1 MEQSNG
7 EVEAIRKAAESLRA
21 RFDKPGA
28 NEELDEAV
36 NNAGNILDALDTQD
50 KQTHVVEHLNIFI
63 QAADMILPAVPI
75 DYPDRVAILS
85 DISIALGRRFE
96 RMGPAR
102 DIEDINRA
110 IELAQA
116 AVDLTPQ
123 GDIIRLWALSN
134 LGHVLDKRY
143 IWTRN
148 LEDIKLEVE
157 KAQDAVRTM
166 PDCFSHA
173 YLFQNQLAVSL
184 GKLFDRTSD
193 LEIIERAIAASNKAV
208 DGTPKGDHMRPFYL
222 NTQAR
227 LLGMRFEQT
236 GVPGDLNL
244 AIDILND
251 SLPLLQ
257 VGDPN
262 RVIGVNYLG
271 ILTGIRFEQ
280 QGDIEDLEAAI
291 KCSEEA
297 LATVT
302 ERSLERPGVLSN
314 LANRLARRAQRNKDL
329 KDIDCAINYINGSL
343 RIAPHDHPERA
354 KWLGNLGSFFGMR
367 SELETKSPSSSRDL
381 NQAIGITKDAI
392 KLTKPEDPGL
402 GDLTNTIANLLRSR
416 SKQNRSVN
424 DLDEAVDA
432 LEKGLKLLPT
442 CHPHIAILYHNLGE
456 TLHERYN
463 RTKKPADF
471 DRSIAVFQKGWTCE
485 NALITLRIDLAVK
498 IAELLVSIPNWE
510 EVTMWLKRAVD
521 LLHVLSPRYL
531 QNTDKQHMI
540 QRFAGLAGSTAAAML
555 NAGKDASYALQYLE
569 LGRGIIS
576 GLLLDLRTDL
586 SSLRQ
591 EYPYWAAQVSQLRDR
606 LDSPCSAQSAAPEV
620 APEAA
625 PPTAPEATPSVPP
638 PTDTNSPAQNNTP
651 TSQPSSQTSNAGIIT
666 TESGSRDFLLPPT
679 VAKMME
685 AANPHP
691 IVVLNASPFRCDAF
705 IVKPH
710 QITVQ
715 PLPDL
720 TLESINDKIKQMR
733 TDSYSLSLILEW
745 LWDIVVHPILK
756 ALGFDNQPLLDNKW
770 PHIWWVPVG
779 PLSYL
784 PFHAAGYHEK
794 DSGETTLDRI
804 ISSYSSSIKSLIS
817 GRHQQSS
824 RRTPARALLVSMPNT
839 PGQVPLQFTKSE
851 VEVLDGLLPSLHMTS
866 VKPERM
872 RKADVIS
879 QLGSCDIFHFAGHGI
894 SHPLEPS
901 RSSLLLEDWKE
912 NPLTV
917 GDLRD
922 QKLQDKA
929 PFLAYLSA
937 CSTSANDILGLSD
950 EAIHLV
956 NVCQL
961 AGFRHVIGTLWTVS
975 DMACVGVARR
985 LYETIR
991 DEATDESVCRGLHF
1005 ALRELRDTQNDS
1017 DDNDQAEQAKTKT
1030 GQGEDGRGGVVAG
1043 LRPYNLLWVPYVHLG
1058 V

>member
-143 IWTRN
+143 IRTRN

-208 DGTPKGDHMRPFYL
+208 DETPKGDHMRPFYL

-302 ERSLERPGVLSN
+302 ERSLELPGVLSN
-314 LANRLARRAQRNKDL
+314 LANRLARRAQRNKNL

-402 GDLTNTIANLLRSR
+402 GDLTSTIANLLRSR

-606 LDSPCSAQSAAPEV
+606 LDSPVNPGSLAQLAQSV
-620 APEAA
+620 
-625 PPTAPEATPSVPP
+625 SL
-638 PTDTNSPAQNNTP
+638 SPWELKVQ
-651 TSQPSSQTSNAGIIT
+651 
-666 TESGSRDFLLPPT
+666 SRRKAEEQLQALLTQIRAKPQFEDFLLPPT

-824 RRTPARALLVSMPNT
+824 RRTPARALLVSMPDT

-851 VEVLDGLLPSLHMTS
+851 VEVLDGLLPSLDMTS

-956 NVCQL
+956 NACQL

-1017 DDNDQAEQAKTKT
+1017 DDDDQAQQGETKA
-1030 GQGEDGRGGVVAG
+1030 GQGGDDRGGFVAG
-1043 LRPYNLLWVPYVHLG
+1043 LRSYNLLWVPYVHFG
-1058 V
+1058 I